1 MTNIKLD
8 GYFLEGVCDHC
19 TRIKP
24 VIAECNVFLSN
35 DVKDIRVSCEH
46 YHICKN
52 AAKCIKKTNELN

>member
-24 VIAECNVFLSN
+24 VIAECNVFCPTRLR
-35 DVKDIRVSCEH
+35 IFE
-46 YHICKN
+46 
-52 AAKCIKKTNELN
+52 